1 MALIRMELLKLIK
14 RPMTWVLFIL
24 LHGGIGFGIVVG
36 FLNIQGVEAELRL
49 SMLRNLTLPGIIPW
63 AAQLISVFGAIMLAI
78 LAASAI
84 GSEYGWGTLRPL
96 LATGMPRAQFLAAK
110 LAALALIAFGF
121 LALALLMCI
130 PLAIP
135 IALLH
140 DRPAFAVTV
149 DLAWLLD
156 LAAIVGRTYLTMLI
170 PMTIAFLVGLVG
182 RSQAAGI
189 GAALGLLIGEQVV
202 TALLLTT
209 GLDWAE
215 WLVRRL
221 PDQNSQFLISVY
233 NEFGPIIPPPDAIG
247 EWQAIITLIIYGI
260 ACVAVAFLFFGRRDI
275 RGAA

>member
-130 PLAIP
+130 ALAIP

-170 PMTIAFLVGLVG
+170 PMMIAFLVGLVG

>member
-36 FLNIQGVEAELRL
+36 FLNIQGVETELRE

-84 GSEYGWGTLRPL
+84 GSEYGWGTLRPM
-96 LATGMPRAQFLAAK
+96 LATGMPRARFLAAK
-110 LAALALIAFGF
+110 LTALALVAFGF
-121 LALALLMCI
+121 LALALLMCVA
-130 PLAIP
+130 LAIP

-140 DRPAFAVTV
+140 DRPAIAVTV

-209 GLDWAE
+209 GLGWAE
-215 WLVRRL
+215 SLVRRL
-221 PDQNSQFLISVY
+221 PDQNSQFLIGVY
-233 NEFGPIIPPPDAIG
+233 NEFGPVNPPPGAIG
-247 EWQAIITLIIYGI
+247 EWQAIVTLVVYGI
-260 ACVAVAFLFFGRRDI
+260 ACVALAFVFFGRRDI